1 MRFRVHGIF
10 WVYWKAFVCTWKWN
24 PTLLQEEEEEEER
37 EVMVRLECVLKMNN
51 MCLRFNEMNLVF
63 KFKKSK

>member
-1 MRFRVHGIF
+1 
-10 WVYWKAFVCTWKWN
+10 
-24 PTLLQEEEEEEER
+24 
-37 EVMVRLECVLKMNN
+37 MVRLECVLKMNN